1 MIKKRCKVCGTP
13 FEVYNYRKNTAKFC
27 CHDCYGQSLIGNI
40 IPWNKGR
47 KMTKKYCDTIKETL
61 IGLKGETARGWR
73 GGRRIDSWGY
83 VLIYS
88 PNHPHK
94 NNSNAVREN
103 RLVME
108 KHIGRYLDPKEVVHH
123 KNGNTADNRI
133 DNLMLFKNHSE
144 HMKYHHP
151 KGERFKKKSR
161 HHGLLV

>member
-1 MIKKRCKVCGTP
+1 MIKMNCIQCGKKFSFYP
-13 FEVYNYRKNTAKFC
+13 CEKNRKFC
-27 CHDCYGQSLIGNI
+27 SFKCYWKSLIGNI
-40 IPWNKGR
+40 VPWNKGK
-47 KMTKKYCDTIKETL
+47 KMTKKYCDTVAKTM

-73 GGRRIDSWGY
+73 GGRRMDSWGY

-88 PNHPHK
+88 PNHPYK

-108 KHIGRYLDPKEVVHH
+108 KYLGRYLSPKEVVHH
-123 KNGNTADNRI
+123 INGDTSDNRI
-133 DNLMLFKNHSE
+133 ENLRLFKNHSE

-161 HHGLLV
+161 HHGFLV